1 MKALLACIVVV
12 NNMMSGGIGG
22 GTSVDIAAAGADV
35 EQRSGDDNVHLQGL
49 KYVIF
54 PDEKKA
60 QVWDFLMIL
69 VIIFYAFYIPFHAGI
84 SAGYLTFTND
94 GFFAVVVSMN
104 AVFFFDTFIAFFRA
118 YRDENGVL
126 IFSLRTIAKRYIR
139 SGWFFV
145 NLLASFPTT
154 SILYA
159 KYYRNGEQ
167 VTGDTLFIFE
177 LFKLLRLVRINVR
190 IKKLL
195 NTSET
200 ISKMYERVNLGISLT
215 AKFVFL
221 IVLVS
226 HWIGCIWG
234 FVAFYEVGHTW
245 NKEALLSTPNWIG
258 NWYVPDSPGLNPIG
272 YANYMDRYW
281 LCLFWA
287 IQTITSIGY
296 GNIAPLTASEFAVAN
311 CLMLCAG
318 IFWAYVIGSLVDVV
332 AVSSKLQNE
341 YVTRMDEANQ
351 LVKNFKDSTLPESV
365 TGSTTGVKA
374 SKRVRRFLTNQKDHS
389 TKNWM
394 DEGNSLTLSEEFP
407 TLNLLSPELR
417 RECALHLMH
426 SYLETVPYLSSKYLS
441 ANDRAEIALQCR
453 TLEFAAGEHF
463 SSHPELGRGILIFKQ
478 GFGFS
483 SRNLTTRSSRWTRA
497 LKGHALDVNEVLI
510 EDEYYKEK
518 QLVYHF
524 INFTKVLFVPRSAIM
539 NMLEKNPV
547 AWKEC
552 ARWRYFRA
560 ALVLESLKDTGT
572 LMEVV

>member
-1 MKALLACIVVV
+1 MISST
-12 NNMMSGGIGG
+12 NNGG
-22 GTSVDIAAAGADV
+22 GAVDVAAAAADDKHCSV
-35 EQRSGDDNVHLQGL
+35 EYNEHLKGL

-54 PDEKKA
+54 PDENRA
-60 QVWDFLMIL
+60 QAWDFLMIL

-84 SAGYLTFTND
+84 SSGYLTFTSEAFF
-94 GFFAVVVSMN
+94 GFAASMN
-104 AVFFFDTFIAFFRA
+104 AVFFIDTILVFFRA

-126 IFSLRTIAKRYIR
+126 IFSLRTIARRYIR

-145 NLLASFPTT
+145 NLLASLPTT

-159 KYYRNGEQ
+159 KYHRNDESL
-167 VTGDTLFIFE
+167 TGDDSIFIFE
-177 LFKLLRLVRINVR
+177 LFKLLRLVRINAR

-200 ISKMYERVNLGISLT
+200 VAKMYEHVDLGISLT
-215 AKFVFL
+215 VKFLFL

-226 HWIGCIWG
+226 HWIACIWG
-234 FVAFYEVGHTW
+234 FVAFVEVGHRW
-245 NKEALLSTPNWIG
+245 DKDAMKSAPNWID
-258 NWYVPDSPGLNPIG
+258 NWYVEGPGLNPIG
-272 YANYMDRYW
+272 YPQYMDRYW

-296 GNIAPLTASEFAVAN
+296 GNIAPVTATEFAVAN
-311 CLMLCAG
+311 VLMLCAG

-341 YVTRMDEANQ
+341 YVARMDQANQ
-351 LVKNFKDSTLPESV
+351 LVKNFQDSKLPESV
-365 TGSTTGVKA
+365 TGTTTGVKA
-374 SKRVRRFLTNQKDHS
+374 SKRVRRFLTNQKEHS

-394 DEGNSLTLSEEFP
+394 DEGNSLTLAEEFP
-407 TLNLLSPELR
+407 TFDLLSPELR
-417 RECALHLMH
+417 RQCALHLTH
-426 SYLETVPYLSSKYLS
+426 AFLETVPYLSSKYLS
-441 ANDRAEIALQCR
+441 ADDQAEVALQCR

-483 SRNLTTRSSRWTRA
+483 SRNLVTKYSVWTKSQ
-497 LKGHALDVNEVLI
+497 KGHALDMNEVLV
-510 EDEYYKEK
+510 EDGYCKEK

-524 INFTKVLFVPRSAIM
+524 INFTKILFLPRSVIM
-539 NMLEKNPV
+539 STLQKNPV

-560 ALVLESLKDTGT
+560 ALVLESLKVADT